1 MNNYCNLIKGMYIE
15 FDLSFPEGYTEIG
28 DDGIEMCFYQ
38 VKNSY
43 DALNKTFL
51 ISDYLSDKTWPN
63 ETGLYITPNFTLTD
77 LSKAGN
83 GYEDKFVFKG
93 NNDSGIINK
102 LSYSLFH

>member
-43 DALNKTFL
+43 DALNKTFF
-51 ISDYLSDKTWPN
+51 ITDYLSDKTWPTQIG
-63 ETGLYITPNFTLTD
+63 EYITPNVAMKDIFAST
-77 LSKAGN
+77 
-83 GYEDKFVFKG
+83 KG
-93 NNDSGIINK
+93 
-102 LSYSLFH
+102 F